1 MRTYR
6 VVYNDQEATKLIQQ
20 YYTTAYAG
28 GFRGAESIYRDLAVS
43 TIGISRSQVAM
54 VLHHMESNQISH
66 SANQSIL
73 QPVVTTRVMQRLQI
87 DLIDYSKS
95 KDTVRFNSN
104 MNYILTC
111 IDCFSKFMWC
121 FGLKNKSSAVVAN
134 TLQNLFCQE
143 GKWEML

>member
-1 MRTYR
+1 
-6 VVYNDQEATKLIQQ
+6 
-20 YYTTAYAG
+20 
-28 GFRGAESIYRDLAVS
+28 
-43 TIGISRSQVAM
+43 
-54 VLHHMESNQISH
+54 MESNQISH

-95 KDTVRFNSN
+95 KDTVRFNSSI
-104 MNYILTC
+104 NYILTC
-111 IDCFSKFMWC
+111 MDCFSKFMWC
-121 FGLKNKSSAVVAN
+121 FGLKNESSAVVAN